1 MAACV
6 FSNYKLCLEIVSDY
20 SCFALLLLQ
29 VGNKGSKPEK
39 KVPAQK
45 GLSESDYVDDD
56 DALRQASFDEFLNEY
71 FFPLQGL
78 GRVAVLVDH

>member
-1 MAACV
+1 M
-6 FSNYKLCLEIVSDY
+6 
-20 SCFALLLLQ
+20 
-29 VGNKGSKPEK
+29 GNKGSKPKK

>member
-1 MAACV
+1 M
-6 FSNYKLCLEIVSDY
+6 
-20 SCFALLLLQ
+20 
-29 VGNKGSKPEK
+29 GNKGSKPKK
-39 KVPAQK
+39 KVPAKK